1 MKNKLN
7 KLVKRDEV
15 AEVDNKPERI
25 TNKNLAEH
33 REEVLGSA
41 RRFIYP
47 LQHSKHKLIKITLGL
62 LLIAVI
68 TFFSY
73 CVLALYQF
81 KHNSPFLYQV
91 TRVVPFP
98 IARIGSDFVA
108 YENYLFEINHYT
120 HYYKT
125 QQNLDFNSESGQ
137 QQLAEYK
144 KRALQKVLNDAYVR
158 ELAAQK
164 GISVSDQEVD
174 EAIDTI
180 RSQNRLGSS
189 DQEFENVL
197 REFWNWSVSDFR
209 RSLKQQ
215 LLNEKVIASL
225 DTEAQAK
232 ANDALAQIKD
242 GKKFA
247 EVARKVSEDP
257 ATKQSGGE
265 YQFEIDKNNRDISP
279 KTVEALF
286 KLKPGEVSEV
296 INVGYGLQIVKNI
309 SQKGDK
315 IRAAQITFNFKDLD
329 HYLSEIKDQHPARTY
344 VSF

>member
-1 MKNKLN
+1 MKKKLN
-7 KLVKRDEV
+7 KLIKRNS
-15 AEVDNKPERI
+15 ATEVDNKPARI
-25 TNKNLAEH
+25 TNKNLAEN

-47 LQHSKHKLIKITLGL
+47 LQHSKHKLIKITFGL
-62 LLIAVI
+62 LLVAIVI
-68 TFFSY
+68 FFSY

-81 KHNSPFLYQV
+81 KHSSSFLYQV
-91 TRVVPFP
+91 TKVVPFP
-98 IARIGSDFVA
+98 IARIGSDFVD

-125 QQNLDFNSESGQ
+125 QQNLDFDSESGQ

-144 KRALQKVLNDAYVR
+144 KRALRKVVNDAYVR
-158 ELAAQK
+158 KLASQK
-164 GISVSDQEVD
+164 GISVSEQEVD
-174 EAIDTI
+174 EAIATI

-197 REFWNWSVSDFR
+197 SEFWDWSVADFR

-215 LLNEKVIASL
+215 ILNEKIIASL
-225 DTEAQAK
+225 DSEAQTK

-247 EVARKVSEDP
+247 EVARKFSEDP

-315 IRAAQITFNFKDLD
+315 IRAAQITINFKDLE
-329 HYLSEIKDQHPARTY
+329 HYLNEIKDKYPARTY
-344 VSF
+344 VNF